1 MELGYPLVSV
11 IIPTFKRPHLV
22 GRAVQSALKQTLGA
36 IEVIVVMDG
45 PDEATLQMLETIRDP
60 RLQVRTLCQHGGAS
74 DARNAGVTEARSRWI
89 AFLDDDDEWFPQ
101 KLEVQLRTAQ
111 GSHHL
116 HPIILCR
123 VVART
128 QSEEFVWPQFTLRA
142 GETLS
147 EYLFCLKSLKR
158 PLFGKGLIQTSMILT
173 TKELLQTLPF
183 TCNLARHL
191 DTDWVLRACKQ
202 KGVSIEFVSEPK
214 PLVIWHI
221 ESSGGRISTH
231 HDWRFSFSWGQTN
244 RHLMTPRAFASFLM
258 IEVSGHA
265 AEAGDWRAFW
275 PLLREACRHGKP
287 NITDLL
293 AYLIICL
300 IPPSVR
306 RQTFNFF
313 CRIFHLGRLKHTE
326 WVDCQGREEK

>member
-1 MELGYPLVSV
+1 MELDHPLVSV

-22 GRAVQSALKQTLGA
+22 DRAVQSALKQTLGA

-45 PDEATLQMLETIRDP
+45 PDEATLQALRGIGDP
-60 RLQVRTLCQHGGAS
+60 RLRLTTLPLHAGQGGAL
-74 DARNAGVTEARSRWI
+74 NAGVAQARGKWI
-89 AFLDDDDEWFPQ
+89 ACLDDDDEWLPQ

-116 HPIILCR
+116 HPVILCR

-183 TCNLARHL
+183 TCNLVRHL

-202 KGVSIEFVSEPK
+202 KSVSIEFVPEPK

-221 ESSGGRISTH
+221 ESNSGRISTH
-231 HDWRFSFSWGQTN
+231 HDWRFSF
-244 RHLMTPRAFASFLM
+244 
-258 IEVSGHA
+258 
-265 AEAGDWRAFW
+265 
-275 PLLREACRHGKP
+275 HGVK
-287 NITDLL
+287 
-293 AYLIICL
+293 
-300 IPPSVR
+300 
-306 RQTFNFF
+306 
-313 CRIFHLGRLKHTE
+313 RIGIS
-326 WVDCQGREEK
+326 